1 MLSAIIFAAAY
12 VLPAPPPACTARAAP
27 RMVADGWYP
36 SCDRVRDGPL
46 GTTWACPE
54 PSGPYCELELF
65 QGHETWMCY
74 PPPMP
79 SASVGDLLAV
89 GGKKV
94 GTRGTRQ
101 VWASHVRPTPGM
113 NCEEEWINGELV
125 WACYI

>member
-1 MLSAIIFAAAY
+1 MGVPGAERTELRARVVQGPRDVD
-12 VLPAPPPACTARAAP
+12 VL
-27 RMVADGWYP
+27 
-36 SCDRVRDGPL
+36 
-46 GTTWACPE
+46 
-54 PSGPYCELELF
+54 
-65 QGHETWMCY
+65 

>member
-1 MLSAIIFAAAY
+1 MLSAIFFATAY
-12 VLPAPPPACTARAAP
+12 VLPIPPPASTVRAAP
-27 RMVADGWYP
+27 RMMADGWYP
-36 SCDRVRDGPL
+36 SSDRVRDGPL

-54 PSGPYCELELF
+54 PSGPNCELELF
-65 QGHETWMCY
+65 KGHETWMCY
-74 PPPMP
+74 PSMP

-94 GTRGTRQ
+94 GMRGTRQ

-113 NCEEEWINGELV
+113 NCEEEWVNGELV

>member
-1 MLSAIIFAAAY
+1 
-12 VLPAPPPACTARAAP
+12 
-27 RMVADGWYP
+27 
-36 SCDRVRDGPL
+36 
-46 GTTWACPE
+46 
-54 PSGPYCELELF
+54 
-65 QGHETWMCY
+65 
-74 PPPMP
+74 MP